1 MVQIIEILKAGRE
14 RRSVEA
20 SNPKKDPDAVLKK
33 EKIDEEVAA
42 EYGMSAKELQWL
54 RGVATV
60 LRDRR
65 LELTNM
71 NFAKE
76 IDNNIRELQPN
87 PIHTETVTMLVSLKK
102 KVEIL

>member
-1 MVQIIEILKAGRE
+1 M
-14 RRSVEA
+14 
-20 SNPKKDPDAVLKK
+20 
-33 EKIDEEVAA
+33 AA

-87 PIHTETVTMLVSLKK
+87 PIHTDMIYFLLSQVSPVQVYPKGLFLAS
-102 KVEIL
+102 VGSLFL